1 MCTKWSGRTL
11 LLTGWL
17 REVCGNM
24 INFTKGRELALRKL
38 GRVLS
43 FSLPFHL
50 LVATFFP
57 ILRFCGSLIL
67 DDHF

>member
-43 FSLPFHL
+43 F
-50 LVATFFP
+50 FFA
-57 ILRFCGSLIL
+57 FSFVGC
-67 DDHF
+67 HFLSNSSFLWFSYSR